1 VGNISTEEWLVFLTQ
16 IKARQGTMRL
26 LALLGSMERVMGG
39 RGSGVEVAASRIQGA
54 VKAKSVRVAVQ
65 DVRIEDKM
73 RMKNVMAWFV
83 GMCYSLIP

>member
-1 VGNISTEEWLVFLTQ
+1 
-16 IKARQGTMRL
+16 MRL